1 MAYTALYRKYR
12 PSNFASVVGQ
22 EVVVDIL
29 KNSILNNKVSHAYL
43 FTGPRG
49 TGKTSIAKILAHA
62 VNCLNFNGDICGECD
77 VCKNLKIND
86 SDIIEIDAASNN
98 GVDEIRTLR
107 DNVKLLPSFCKYK
120 IYIIDEVHML
130 STGAF
135 NALLKT
141 LEEPPSHVIF
151 ILATTEPNKIPLTI
165 LSRCQRF
172 DFNKISN
179 EKLVS
184 RLLYIANQ
192 EGKNVDKSILE
203 YIAEISDGGLRDAIN
218 LLDQVIS
225 LPQES
230 VTLEEIDRLSGRISQ
245 NTLFDLLN
253 AISTGDYVS
262 ILNISDKIYGEGKN
276 YKDIAN
282 GMLAIVRDLSINLEV
297 DSYFNKDYSLKLDT
311 INIPF
316 DKLIFIT
323 SLLNELI
330 KELKNSND
338 PKMLFDI
345 YMVNIC
351 NSLSSKD
358 TVSTKKEVLN
368 SNQQKDSIS
377 FPKKE
382 DINNFQTNELKEKEV
397 INKTSLEKRI
407 EEPDTNNVTEEEIVK
422 EKIVNNSDDTI
433 NSDLKSIRINNVLA
447 EADKNILNNIVK
459 FYDKIGDYVS
469 NKVYNTLSI
478 LLLDGHVVVASSKYL
493 LFAFKTEEDVTLF
506 DNNYKQIE
514 LFIKEVFEEAY
525 KVAAV
530 TTKEWQMIKEDFIK
544 NKKNQIPYVFID
556 ENDVKL
562 DMGVSFNDL
571 ENSALDLFGEDT
583 ISVR

>member
-62 VNCLNFNGDICGECD
+62 VNCLNFNGDICGECE
-77 VCKNLKIND
+77 VCKNLEIND

-184 RLLYIANQ
+184 RLLYIATQ

-245 NTLFDLLN
+245 NTLFELLN
-253 AISTGDYVS
+253 AISTGNYVS
-262 ILNISDKIYGEGKN
+262 ILNISDIIYGEGKN
-276 YKDIAN
+276 YKDIAD
-282 GMLAIVRDLSINLEV
+282 GMLAIVRDLSINFEV
-297 DSYFNKDYSLKLDT
+297 DSYFNKDYSSKLAT

-316 DKLIFIT
+316 DKLISIT

-351 NSLSSKD
+351 NSLSSKGNLS
-358 TVSTKKEVLN
+358 V
-368 SNQQKDSIS
+368 
-377 FPKKE
+377 KKE
-382 DINNFQTNELKEKEV
+382 DINNSQTVELKNKEV
-397 INKTSLEKRI
+397 NNISNIKENKEKLDINKDSDEK
-407 EEPDTNNVTEEEIVK
+407 
-422 EKIVNNSDDTI
+422 TI
-433 NSDLKSIRINNVLA
+433 NEETVNTSNDIINGDLKSIRINNVLA
-447 EADKNILNNIVK
+447 EADKSILNNIVNS
-459 FYDKIGDYVS
+459 YDKIGDYVS

-478 LLLDGHVVVASSKYL
+478 LLLDGHVVVASTKYL
-493 LFAFKTEEDVTLF
+493 LFAFESEEDVTLF

-514 LFIKEVFEEAY
+514 LFIKEVFEETY

-530 TTKEWQMIKEDFIK
+530 TKKEWQRIKEDFIK

>member
-62 VNCLNFNGDICGECD
+62 VNCLNFNGDICGECE
-77 VCKNLKIND
+77 VCKNLEIND

-184 RLLYIANQ
+184 RLLYIATQ
-192 EGKNVDKSILE
+192 EGKIVDKSILE

-245 NTLFDLLN
+245 NTLFELLN
-253 AISTGDYVS
+253 AISTGNYVS
-262 ILNISDKIYGEGKN
+262 ILNISDIIYGEGKN
-276 YKDIAN
+276 YKDIAD
-282 GMLAIVRDLSINLEV
+282 GMLAIVRDLSINFEV
-297 DSYFNKDYSLKLDT
+297 DNYFNKDYSSKLAT

-316 DKLIFIT
+316 DKLISIT

-351 NSLSSKD
+351 NSLSSKGNLS
-358 TVSTKKEVLN
+358 V
-368 SNQQKDSIS
+368 
-377 FPKKE
+377 KKE
-382 DINNFQTNELKEKEV
+382 DINNSQTVELKNKEV
-397 INKTSLEKRI
+397 INISNIKE
-407 EEPDTNNVTEEEIVK
+407 NK
-422 EKIVNNSDDTI
+422 EKLNINKDSDEDTI
-433 NSDLKSIRINNVLA
+433 NEKTVNTSNDIINGDLKSIRINNVLA
-447 EADKNILNNIVK
+447 EADKSILNNIVK
-459 FYDKIGDYVS
+459 SYDKIGDYVS

-478 LLLDGHVVVASSKYL
+478 LLLDGHVVVASTKYL
-493 LFAFKTEEDVTLF
+493 LFAFESEEDVTLF

-514 LFIKEVFEEAY
+514 LFIKEVFEETY

-530 TTKEWQMIKEDFIK
+530 TKKEWQRIKEDFIK

>member
-62 VNCLNFNGDICGECD
+62 VNCLNFNGDICGECE
-77 VCKNLKIND
+77 VCKNLEIND

-184 RLLYIANQ
+184 RLLYIATQ
-192 EGKNVDKSILE
+192 EGKIVDKSILE

-245 NTLFDLLN
+245 NTLFELLN
-253 AISTGDYVS
+253 AISIGNYLS
-262 ILNISDKIYGEGKN
+262 ILNISDIIYGEGKN
-276 YKDIAN
+276 YKDIAD
-282 GMLAIVRDLSINLEV
+282 GMLAIVRDLSINFEV
-297 DSYFNKDYSLKLDT
+297 DNYFNKDYSSKLAT

-316 DKLIFIT
+316 DKLISIT

-351 NSLSSKD
+351 NSLSSKGNLS
-358 TVSTKKEVLN
+358 V
-368 SNQQKDSIS
+368 
-377 FPKKE
+377 KKE
-382 DINNFQTNELKEKEV
+382 DINNSQTVELKNKEV
-397 INKTSLEKRI
+397 NNISNIKENKEKLDINKDSDEK
-407 EEPDTNNVTEEEIVK
+407 
-422 EKIVNNSDDTI
+422 TI
-433 NSDLKSIRINNVLA
+433 NEKTVNTSNDIINGDLKSIRINNVLA
-447 EADKNILNNIVK
+447 EADKSILNNIVNS
-459 FYDKIGDYVS
+459 YDKIGDYVS

-478 LLLDGHVVVASSKYL
+478 LLLDGHVVVASTKYL
-493 LFAFKTEEDVTLF
+493 LFAFESEEDVTLF

-514 LFIKEVFEEAY
+514 LFIKEVFEETY

-530 TTKEWQMIKEDFIK
+530 TKKEWQRIKEDFIK

>member
-62 VNCLNFNGDICGECD
+62 VNCLNFNGDICGECE
-77 VCKNLKIND
+77 VCKNLEIND

-184 RLLYIANQ
+184 RLLYIATQ
-192 EGKNVDKSILE
+192 EGKIVDKSILE

-245 NTLFDLLN
+245 NTLFELLS
-253 AISTGDYVS
+253 AISTGNYVS
-262 ILNISDKIYGEGKN
+262 ILNISDIIYGEGKN
-276 YKDIAN
+276 YKDIAD
-282 GMLAIVRDLSINLEV
+282 GMLAIVRDLSINFEV
-297 DSYFNKDYSLKLDT
+297 DSYFNKDYSSKLAT

-316 DKLIFIT
+316 DKLISIT

-351 NSLSSKD
+351 NSLSSKGNLS
-358 TVSTKKEVLN
+358 V
-368 SNQQKDSIS
+368 
-377 FPKKE
+377 KKE
-382 DINNFQTNELKEKEV
+382 DINNSQTVELKNKEV
-397 INKTSLEKRI
+397 NNISNIKENKEKLDINKDSDEK
-407 EEPDTNNVTEEEIVK
+407 
-422 EKIVNNSDDTI
+422 TI
-433 NSDLKSIRINNVLA
+433 NEETVNTSNDIINGDLKSIRINNVLA
-447 EADKNILNNIVK
+447 EADKSILNNIVNS
-459 FYDKIGDYVS
+459 YDKIGDYVS

-478 LLLDGHVVVASSKYL
+478 LLLDGHVVVASTKYL
-493 LFAFKTEEDVTLF
+493 LFAFESEEDVTLF

-514 LFIKEVFEEAY
+514 LFIKEVFEETY

-530 TTKEWQMIKEDFIK
+530 TKKEWQRIKEDFIK
-544 NKKNQIPYVFID
+544 NKKNQILYVFID

>member
-62 VNCLNFNGDICGECD
+62 VNCLNFNGDICGECE
-77 VCKNLKIND
+77 VCKNLEIND

-184 RLLYIANQ
+184 RLLYIATQ
-192 EGKNVDKSILE
+192 EGKIIDKSILE

-245 NTLFDLLN
+245 NTLFELLS
-253 AISTGDYVS
+253 AISTGNYVS
-262 ILNISDKIYGEGKN
+262 ILNISDIIYGEGKN
-276 YKDIAN
+276 YKDIAD
-282 GMLAIVRDLSINLEV
+282 GMLAIVRDLSINFEV
-297 DSYFNKDYSLKLDT
+297 DSYFNKDYSSKLAT

-316 DKLIFIT
+316 DKLISIT

-345 YMVNIC
+345 YIVNIC
-351 NSLSSKD
+351 NSLSSKGNLS
-358 TVSTKKEVLN
+358 V
-368 SNQQKDSIS
+368 
-377 FPKKE
+377 KKE
-382 DINNFQTNELKEKEV
+382 DINNSHTVELKNKDVNNISNIKENKEKLD
-397 INKTSLEKRI
+397 INK
-407 EEPDTNNVTEEEIVK
+407 D
-422 EKIVNNSDDTI
+422 SDEDTI
-433 NSDLKSIRINNVLA
+433 NEETVNTSNDIINGDLKSIRINNVLA
-447 EADKNILNNIVK
+447 EADKKILNNIVK
-459 FYDKIGDYVS
+459 LYDRIGDYVS
-469 NKVYNTLSI
+469 NKIYNTLSI
-478 LLLDGHVVVASSKYL
+478 LLLDGHVVVASTKYL
-493 LFAFKTEEDVTLF
+493 LFAFESEEDVTLF

-514 LFIKEVFEEAY
+514 LFIKEVFEETY

-530 TTKEWQMIKEDFIK
+530 TKKEWQRIKEDFIK

>member
-62 VNCLNFNGDICGECD
+62 VNCLNFNGDICGECE
-77 VCKNLKIND
+77 VCKNLEIND

-184 RLLYIANQ
+184 RLLYIATQ
-192 EGKNVDKSILE
+192 EGKIVDKSILE

-245 NTLFDLLN
+245 NTLFELLN
-253 AISTGDYVS
+253 AISTGNYVS
-262 ILNISDKIYGEGKN
+262 ILNISDIIYGEGKN
-276 YKDIAN
+276 YKDIAD
-282 GMLAIVRDLSINLEV
+282 GMLAIVRDLSINFEV
-297 DSYFNKDYSLKLDT
+297 DSYFNRDYSSKLAT

-316 DKLIFIT
+316 DKLISIT

-351 NSLSSKD
+351 NSLSSKGNLS
-358 TVSTKKEVLN
+358 V
-368 SNQQKDSIS
+368 
-377 FPKKE
+377 KKE
-382 DINNFQTNELKEKEV
+382 DINNSQTVELKNKEV
-397 INKTSLEKRI
+397 INISNI
-407 EEPDTNNVTEEEIVK
+407 K
-422 EKIVNNSDDTI
+422 ENKKKININKDSDEDTI
-433 NSDLKSIRINNVLA
+433 NEKTVNTSNDIINGDLKSIRINNVLA

-459 FYDKIGDYVS
+459 SYDKIGDYVS

-478 LLLDGHVVVASSKYL
+478 LLLDGHVVVASTKYL
-493 LFAFKTEEDVTLF
+493 LFAFESEEDVTLF

-514 LFIKEVFEEAY
+514 LFIKEVFEETY

-530 TTKEWQMIKEDFIK
+530 TKKEWQRIKEDFIK

>member
-62 VNCLNFNGDICGECD
+62 VNCLDFNGDICGECE
-77 VCKNLKIND
+77 VCKNLEIND

-184 RLLYIANQ
+184 RLLYIATQ
-192 EGKNVDKSILE
+192 EGKIVDKSILE

-245 NTLFDLLN
+245 NTLFELLN
-253 AISTGDYVS
+253 AISTGNYVS
-262 ILNISDKIYGEGKN
+262 ILNISDIIYGEGKN
-276 YKDIAN
+276 YKDIAD
-282 GMLAIVRDLSINLEV
+282 GMLAIVRDLSINFEV
-297 DSYFNKDYSLKLDT
+297 DSYFNKDYSSKLAT

-316 DKLIFIT
+316 DKLISIT

-351 NSLSSKD
+351 NSLSSKGNLS
-358 TVSTKKEVLN
+358 V
-368 SNQQKDSIS
+368 
-377 FPKKE
+377 KKE
-382 DINNFQTNELKEKEV
+382 DINNSQTVELKNKEV
-397 INKTSLEKRI
+397 NNISNIKEHKEKLDINKDSDEK
-407 EEPDTNNVTEEEIVK
+407 
-422 EKIVNNSDDTI
+422 TI
-433 NSDLKSIRINNVLA
+433 NEKTVNTSNDIINGDLKSIRINNVLA
-447 EADKNILNNIVK
+447 EADKKILNNIVK
-459 FYDKIGDYVS
+459 LYDRIGDYVS

-478 LLLDGHVVVASSKYL
+478 LLLDGHVVVASTKYL
-493 LFAFKTEEDVTLF
+493 LFAFESEEDVTLF

-514 LFIKEVFEEAY
+514 LFIKEVFEETY

-530 TTKEWQMIKEDFIK
+530 TKKEWQRIKEDFIK

>member
-62 VNCLNFNGDICGECD
+62 VNCLNFNGDICGECE
-77 VCKNLKIND
+77 VCKNLEIND

-184 RLLYIANQ
+184 RLLYIATQ
-192 EGKNVDKSILE
+192 EGKIVDKSILE

-245 NTLFDLLN
+245 NTLFELLN
-253 AISTGDYVS
+253 AISTGNYVS
-262 ILNISDKIYGEGKN
+262 ILNISDIIYGEGKN
-276 YKDIAN
+276 YKDIAD
-282 GMLAIVRDLSINLEV
+282 GMLAIVRDLSINFEV
-297 DSYFNKDYSLKLDT
+297 DSYFNKDYSSKLAT

-316 DKLIFIT
+316 DKLISIT

-351 NSLSSKD
+351 NSLSSKGNLS
-358 TVSTKKEVLN
+358 V
-368 SNQQKDSIS
+368 
-377 FPKKE
+377 KKE
-382 DINNFQTNELKEKEV
+382 DINNSQTVELKNKEV
-397 INKTSLEKRI
+397 INISNIKE
-407 EEPDTNNVTEEEIVK
+407 NK
-422 EKIVNNSDDTI
+422 EKLNINKDSDEDTI
-433 NSDLKSIRINNVLA
+433 NEKTINTSNDTINGDLKSIRINNVLA
-447 EADKNILNNIVK
+447 EADKKILNNIVK
-459 FYDKIGDYVS
+459 SYDKIGDYVS

-478 LLLDGHVVVASSKYL
+478 LLLDGHVVVASTKYL
-493 LFAFKTEEDVTLF
+493 LFAFESEEDVTLF

-514 LFIKEVFEEAY
+514 LFIKEVFEETY

-530 TTKEWQMIKEDFIK
+530 TKKEWQRIKEDFIK

>member
-62 VNCLNFNGDICGECD
+62 VNCLNFNGDICGECE
-77 VCKNLKIND
+77 VCKNLEIND

-184 RLLYIANQ
+184 RLLYIATQ
-192 EGKNVDKSILE
+192 EGKNIDKSILE

-245 NTLFDLLN
+245 NTLFELLN
-253 AISTGDYVS
+253 AISTGNYVS
-262 ILNISDKIYGEGKN
+262 ILNISDIIYGEGKN
-276 YKDIAN
+276 YKDIAD
-282 GMLAIVRDLSINLEV
+282 GMLAIVRDLSINFEV
-297 DSYFNKDYSLKLDT
+297 DSYFNKDYSSKLAT

-316 DKLIFIT
+316 DKLISIT

-351 NSLSSKD
+351 NSLSSKGNLS
-358 TVSTKKEVLN
+358 V
-368 SNQQKDSIS
+368 
-377 FPKKE
+377 KKE
-382 DINNFQTNELKEKEV
+382 DINNSQTVELKNKEV
-397 INKTSLEKRI
+397 NNISNIKENKEKLDINKDSDEETINEETVNTS
-407 EEPDTNNVTEEEIVK
+407 N
-422 EKIVNNSDDTI
+422 DTI
-433 NSDLKSIRINNVLA
+433 NGDLKNIRINNVLA
-447 EADKNILNNIVK
+447 EADKKILNNIVK
-459 FYDKIGDYVS
+459 LYDKIGDYVS

-478 LLLDGHVVVASSKYL
+478 LLLDGHVVVASTKYL
-493 LFAFKTEEDVTLF
+493 LFAFESEEDVTLF

-514 LFIKEVFEEAY
+514 LFIKEVFEETY

-530 TTKEWQMIKEDFIK
+530 TKKEWQRIKEDFIK

>member
-62 VNCLNFNGDICGECD
+62 VNCLNFNGDICGECE
-77 VCKNLKIND
+77 VCKNLEIND

-184 RLLYIANQ
+184 RLLYIATQ
-192 EGKNVDKSILE
+192 EGKIVDKSILE

-245 NTLFDLLN
+245 NTLFELLN
-253 AISTGDYVS
+253 AISTGNYVS
-262 ILNISDKIYGEGKN
+262 ILNISDIIYGEGKN
-276 YKDIAN
+276 YKDIAD
-282 GMLAIVRDLSINLEV
+282 GMLAIVRDLSINFEV
-297 DSYFNKDYSLKLDT
+297 DSYFNKDYSSKLAT

-316 DKLIFIT
+316 DKLISIT

-351 NSLSSKD
+351 NSLSSKGNLS
-358 TVSTKKEVLN
+358 V
-368 SNQQKDSIS
+368 
-377 FPKKE
+377 KKE
-382 DINNFQTNELKEKEV
+382 DINNSQTVELKNKEV
-397 INKTSLEKRI
+397 NNISNIKENKEKLDINKDSDEK
-407 EEPDTNNVTEEEIVK
+407 
-422 EKIVNNSDDTI
+422 TI
-433 NSDLKSIRINNVLA
+433 NEETVNTSNDIINGDLKSIRINNVLA
-447 EADKNILNNIVK
+447 EADKSILNNIVNS
-459 FYDKIGDYVS
+459 YDKIGDYVS

-478 LLLDGHVVVASSKYL
+478 LLLDGHVVVASTKYL
-493 LFAFKTEEDVTLF
+493 LFAFESDEDVTLF

-514 LFIKEVFEEAY
+514 LFIKEVFEETY

-530 TTKEWQMIKEDFIK
+530 TKKEWQRIKEDFIK

>member
-62 VNCLNFNGDICGECD
+62 VNCLNFNGDICGECE
-77 VCKNLKIND
+77 VCKNLEIND

-184 RLLYIANQ
+184 RLLYIATQ
-192 EGKNVDKSILE
+192 EGKIVDKSILE

-245 NTLFDLLN
+245 NTLFELLN
-253 AISTGDYVS
+253 AISTGNYVS
-262 ILNISDKIYGEGKN
+262 ILNISDIIYGEGKN
-276 YKDIAN
+276 YKDIAD
-282 GMLAIVRDLSINLEV
+282 GMLAIVRDLSINFEV
-297 DSYFNKDYSLKLDT
+297 DNYFNKDYSSKLAT

-316 DKLIFIT
+316 DKLISIT

-351 NSLSSKD
+351 NSLSSKGNLS
-358 TVSTKKEVLN
+358 V
-368 SNQQKDSIS
+368 
-377 FPKKE
+377 KKE
-382 DINNFQTNELKEKEV
+382 DINNSQTVELKNKEV
-397 INKTSLEKRI
+397 INISNIKE
-407 EEPDTNNVTEEEIVK
+407 NK
-422 EKIVNNSDDTI
+422 EKLNINKDSDEDTI
-433 NSDLKSIRINNVLA
+433 NEKTVNTSNDIINGDLKSIRINNVLA
-447 EADKNILNNIVK
+447 EADKKILNNIVK
-459 FYDKIGDYVS
+459 SYDKIGDYVS
-469 NKVYNTLSI
+469 NKIYNTLSI
-478 LLLDGHVVVASSKYL
+478 LLLDGHVVVASTKYL
-493 LFAFKTEEDVTLF
+493 LFAFESEEDVTLF

-514 LFIKEVFEEAY
+514 LFIKEVFEETY

-530 TTKEWQMIKEDFIK
+530 TKKEWQRIKEDFIK

>member
-62 VNCLNFNGDICGECD
+62 VNCLNFNGDICGECE
-77 VCKNLKIND
+77 VCKNLEIND

-179 EKLVS
+179 ERLVS
-184 RLLYIANQ
+184 RLLYIATQ
-192 EGKNVDKSILE
+192 EGKIVDKSILE

-245 NTLFDLLN
+245 NTLFELLN
-253 AISTGDYVS
+253 AISTGNYVS
-262 ILNISDKIYGEGKN
+262 ILNISDIIYGEGKN
-276 YKDIAN
+276 YKDIAD
-282 GMLAIVRDLSINLEV
+282 GMLAIVRDLSINFEV
-297 DSYFNKDYSLKLDT
+297 DSYFNKDYSSKLAT

-316 DKLIFIT
+316 DKLISIT

-351 NSLSSKD
+351 NSLSSKGNLS
-358 TVSTKKEVLN
+358 V
-368 SNQQKDSIS
+368 
-377 FPKKE
+377 KKE
-382 DINNFQTNELKEKEV
+382 DINNSQTVELKNKEV
-397 INKTSLEKRI
+397 NNISNIKENKEKLDINKDSDEKTINEETVNTS
-407 EEPDTNNVTEEEIVK
+407 N
-422 EKIVNNSDDTI
+422 DTI
-433 NSDLKSIRINNVLA
+433 NGDLKSIRINNVLA
-447 EADKNILNNIVK
+447 EADKSILNNIVK
-459 FYDKIGDYVS
+459 SYDKIGDYVS

-478 LLLDGHVVVASSKYL
+478 LLLDGHAVVASTKYL
-493 LFAFKTEEDVTLF
+493 LFAFESEEDVTLF

-514 LFIKEVFEEAY
+514 LFIKEVFEETY

-530 TTKEWQMIKEDFIK
+530 TKKEWQRIKEDFIK

>member
-62 VNCLNFNGDICGECD
+62 VNCLNFNGDICGECE
-77 VCKNLKIND
+77 VCKNLEIND

-184 RLLYIANQ
+184 RLLYIATQ
-192 EGKNVDKSILE
+192 EGKIIDKSILE

-230 VTLEEIDRLSGRISQ
+230 VTLDEIDRLSGRISQ
-245 NTLFDLLN
+245 NTLFELLN
-253 AISTGDYVS
+253 AISTGNYVS
-262 ILNISDKIYGEGKN
+262 ILNISDIIYAEGKN
-276 YKDIAN
+276 YKDIAD
-282 GMLAIVRDLSINLEV
+282 GMLAIVRDLSINFEV
-297 DSYFNKDYSLKLDT
+297 DSYFNKDYSSKLAT

-316 DKLIFIT
+316 DKLISIT

-351 NSLSSKD
+351 NSLSSKGNLS
-358 TVSTKKEVLN
+358 V
-368 SNQQKDSIS
+368 
-377 FPKKE
+377 KKE
-382 DINNFQTNELKEKEV
+382 DINNSQTVELKNKEV
-397 INKTSLEKRI
+397 INISNIKE
-407 EEPDTNNVTEEEIVK
+407 NK
-422 EKIVNNSDDTI
+422 EKLDINKDSDEKTI
-433 NSDLKSIRINNVLA
+433 NEKTVNTSNDIINGDLKSIRINNVLA

-459 FYDKIGDYVS
+459 SYDKIGDYVS

-478 LLLDGHVVVASSKYL
+478 LLLDGHVVVASTKYL
-493 LFAFKTEEDVTLF
+493 LFAFESEEDVTLF

-514 LFIKEVFEEAY
+514 LFIKEVFEETY

-530 TTKEWQMIKEDFIK
+530 TKKEWQRIKEDFIK

>member
-62 VNCLNFNGDICGECD
+62 VNCLNFNGDICGECE
-77 VCKNLKIND
+77 VCKNLEIND

-184 RLLYIANQ
+184 RLLYIATQ
-192 EGKNVDKSILE
+192 EGKIVDKSILE

-245 NTLFDLLN
+245 NTLFELLN
-253 AISTGDYVS
+253 AISIGNYLS
-262 ILNISDKIYGEGKN
+262 ILNISDIIYGEGKN
-276 YKDIAN
+276 YKDIAD
-282 GMLAIVRDLSINLEV
+282 GMLAIVRDLSINFEV
-297 DSYFNKDYSLKLDT
+297 DNYFNKDYSSKLAT

-316 DKLIFIT
+316 DKLISIT

-351 NSLSSKD
+351 NSLSSKGNLS
-358 TVSTKKEVLN
+358 V
-368 SNQQKDSIS
+368 
-377 FPKKE
+377 KKE
-382 DINNFQTNELKEKEV
+382 DINNSQTVELKNKEV
-397 INKTSLEKRI
+397 INVSNI
-407 EEPDTNNVTEEEIVK
+407 K
-422 EKIVNNSDDTI
+422 ENKKKININKDSDEDTI
-433 NSDLKSIRINNVLA
+433 NEKTVNTSNDIINGDLKSIRINNVLA

-459 FYDKIGDYVS
+459 SYDKIGDYVS
-469 NKVYNTLSI
+469 NKVYKTLSI
-478 LLLDGHVVVASSKYL
+478 LLLDGHVVVASTKYL
-493 LFAFKTEEDVTLF
+493 LFAFESEEDVTLF

-514 LFIKEVFEEAY
+514 LFIKEVFEETY

-530 TTKEWQMIKEDFIK
+530 TKKEWQRIKEDFIK

>member
-22 EVVVDIL
+22 EVVVDVL

-62 VNCLNFNGDICGECD
+62 VNCLNFNGDICGECE
-77 VCKNLKIND
+77 VCKNLEIND

-184 RLLYIANQ
+184 RLLYIATQ
-192 EGKNVDKSILE
+192 EGKIVDKSILE

-245 NTLFDLLN
+245 NTLFELLN
-253 AISTGDYVS
+253 AISTGNYVS
-262 ILNISDKIYGEGKN
+262 ILNISDIIYGEGKN
-276 YKDIAN
+276 YKDIAD
-282 GMLAIVRDLSINLEV
+282 GMLAIVRDLSINFEV
-297 DSYFNKDYSLKLDT
+297 DNYFNKDYSSKLAT

-316 DKLIFIT
+316 DKLISIT

-351 NSLSSKD
+351 NSLSSKGNLS
-358 TVSTKKEVLN
+358 V
-368 SNQQKDSIS
+368 
-377 FPKKE
+377 KKE
-382 DINNFQTNELKEKEV
+382 DINNSQTVELKNKEV
-397 INKTSLEKRI
+397 INISNIKE
-407 EEPDTNNVTEEEIVK
+407 NK
-422 EKIVNNSDDTI
+422 EKLNINKDSDEDTI
-433 NSDLKSIRINNVLA
+433 NEKTVNTSNDIINGDLKSIRINNVLA
-447 EADKNILNNIVK
+447 EADKKILNNIVK
-459 FYDKIGDYVS
+459 SYDKIGDYVS
-469 NKVYNTLSI
+469 NKIYNTLSI
-478 LLLDGHVVVASSKYL
+478 LLLDGHVVVASTKYL
-493 LFAFKTEEDVTLF
+493 LFAFESEEDVTLF

-514 LFIKEVFEEAY
+514 LFIKEVFEETY

-530 TTKEWQMIKEDFIK
+530 TKKEWQRIKDDFIK

>member
-12 PSNFASVVGQ
+12 PSNFANVVGQ

-62 VNCLNFNGDICGECD
+62 VNCLNFNGDICGECE
-77 VCKNLKIND
+77 VCKNLEIND

-184 RLLYIANQ
+184 RLLYIATQ
-192 EGKNVDKSILE
+192 EGKIVDKSILE

-245 NTLFDLLN
+245 NTLFELLS
-253 AISTGDYVS
+253 AISTGNYVS
-262 ILNISDKIYGEGKN
+262 ILNISDIIYGEGKN
-276 YKDIAN
+276 YKDIAD
-282 GMLAIVRDLSINLEV
+282 GMLAIVRDLSINFEV
-297 DSYFNKDYSLKLDT
+297 DSYFNKDYSSKLAT

-316 DKLIFIT
+316 DKLISIT

-351 NSLSSKD
+351 NSLSSKGNLS
-358 TVSTKKEVLN
+358 V
-368 SNQQKDSIS
+368 
-377 FPKKE
+377 KKE
-382 DINNFQTNELKEKEV
+382 DINNSQTVELKNKEV
-397 INKTSLEKRI
+397 NNISNIKENKEKLDINKDSDEK
-407 EEPDTNNVTEEEIVK
+407 
-422 EKIVNNSDDTI
+422 TI
-433 NSDLKSIRINNVLA
+433 NEKTVNTSNDIINGDLKSIRINNVLA
-447 EADKNILNNIVK
+447 EADKSILNNIVNS
-459 FYDKIGDYVS
+459 YDKIGDYVS

-478 LLLDGHVVVASSKYL
+478 LLLDGHVVVASTKYL
-493 LFAFKTEEDVTLF
+493 LFAFESEEDVTLF

-514 LFIKEVFEEAY
+514 LFIKEVFEETY

-530 TTKEWQMIKEDFIK
+530 TKKEWQRIKEDFIK

>member
-62 VNCLNFNGDICGECD
+62 VNCLNFNGDICGECE
-77 VCKNLKIND
+77 VCKNLEIND

-184 RLLYIANQ
+184 RLLYIATQ

-245 NTLFDLLN
+245 NTLFELLS
-253 AISTGDYVS
+253 AISTGNYVS
-262 ILNISDKIYGEGKN
+262 ILNISDIIYGEGKN
-276 YKDIAN
+276 YKDIAD
-282 GMLAIVRDLSINLEV
+282 GMLAIVRDLSINFEV
-297 DSYFNKDYSLKLDT
+297 DSYFNKDYSSKLAT

-316 DKLIFIT
+316 DKLISIT

-351 NSLSSKD
+351 NSLSSKGNLS
-358 TVSTKKEVLN
+358 V
-368 SNQQKDSIS
+368 
-377 FPKKE
+377 KKE
-382 DINNFQTNELKEKEV
+382 DINNSQTVELKNKEV
-397 INKTSLEKRI
+397 INISNI
-407 EEPDTNNVTEEEIVK
+407 K
-422 EKIVNNSDDTI
+422 ENKKKININKDSDEDTI
-433 NSDLKSIRINNVLA
+433 NEKTVNTSNDIINGDLKSIRINNVLA

-459 FYDKIGDYVS
+459 SYDKIGDYVS

-478 LLLDGHVVVASSKYL
+478 LLLDGHVVVASTKYL
-493 LFAFKTEEDVTLF
+493 LFAFESEEDVTLF

-514 LFIKEVFEEAY
+514 LFIKEVFEETY

-530 TTKEWQMIKEDFIK
+530 TKKEWQRIKEDFIK

>member
-62 VNCLNFNGDICGECD
+62 VNCLNFNGDICGECE
-77 VCKNLKIND
+77 VCKNLEIND

-184 RLLYIANQ
+184 RLLYIATQ
-192 EGKNVDKSILE
+192 EGKIVDKSILE

-245 NTLFDLLN
+245 NTLFELLN
-253 AISTGDYVS
+253 AISIGNYLS
-262 ILNISDKIYGEGKN
+262 ILNISDIIYGEGKN
-276 YKDIAN
+276 YKDIAD
-282 GMLAIVRDLSINLEV
+282 GMLAIVRDLSINFEV
-297 DSYFNKDYSLKLDT
+297 DNYFNNDYSSKLAT

-316 DKLIFIT
+316 DKLISIT

-351 NSLSSKD
+351 NSLSSKGNLS
-358 TVSTKKEVLN
+358 V
-368 SNQQKDSIS
+368 
-377 FPKKE
+377 KKE
-382 DINNFQTNELKEKEV
+382 DINNSQTVELKNKEV
-397 INKTSLEKRI
+397 INISNI
-407 EEPDTNNVTEEEIVK
+407 K
-422 EKIVNNSDDTI
+422 ENKKKININKDSDEDTI
-433 NSDLKSIRINNVLA
+433 NEKTVNTSNDIINGDLKSIRINNVLA

-459 FYDKIGDYVS
+459 SYDKIGDYVS

-478 LLLDGHVVVASSKYL
+478 LLLDGHVVVASTKYL
-493 LFAFKTEEDVTLF
+493 LFAFESEEDVTLF

-514 LFIKEVFEEAY
+514 LFIKEVFEETY

-530 TTKEWQMIKEDFIK
+530 TKKEWQRIKEDFIK

>member
-62 VNCLNFNGDICGECD
+62 VNCLNFNGDICGECE
-77 VCKNLKIND
+77 VCKNLEIND

-184 RLLYIANQ
+184 RLLYIATQ
-192 EGKNVDKSILE
+192 EGKIVDKSILE

-245 NTLFDLLN
+245 NTLFELLN
-253 AISTGDYVS
+253 AISIGNYLS
-262 ILNISDKIYGEGKN
+262 ILNISDIIYGEGKN
-276 YKDIAN
+276 YKDIAD
-282 GMLAIVRDLSINLEV
+282 GMLAIVRDLSINFEV
-297 DSYFNKDYSLKLDT
+297 DNYFNKDYSSKLAT

-316 DKLIFIT
+316 DKLISIT

-351 NSLSSKD
+351 NSLSSKGNLS
-358 TVSTKKEVLN
+358 V
-368 SNQQKDSIS
+368 
-377 FPKKE
+377 KKE
-382 DINNFQTNELKEKEV
+382 DINNSQTVELKNKEV
-397 INKTSLEKRI
+397 INISNI
-407 EEPDTNNVTEEEIVK
+407 K
-422 EKIVNNSDDTI
+422 ENKKKININKDSDEDTI
-433 NSDLKSIRINNVLA
+433 NEKTVNTSNDIINGDLKSIRINNVLA

-459 FYDKIGDYVS
+459 LYDKIGDYVS

-478 LLLDGHVVVASSKYL
+478 LLLDGHVVVASTKYL
-493 LFAFKTEEDVTLF
+493 LFAFESEEDVTLF

-514 LFIKEVFEEAY
+514 LFIKEVFEETY

-530 TTKEWQMIKEDFIK
+530 TKKEWQRIKEDFIK

>member
-22 EVVVDIL
+22 KVVVDIL

-62 VNCLNFNGDICGECD
+62 VNCLNFNGDICGECE
-77 VCKNLKIND
+77 VCKNLEIND

-184 RLLYIANQ
+184 RLLYIATQ
-192 EGKNVDKSILE
+192 EGKIVDKSILE

-245 NTLFDLLN
+245 NTLFELLN
-253 AISTGDYVS
+253 AISTGNYVS
-262 ILNISDKIYGEGKN
+262 ILNISDIIYGEGKN
-276 YKDIAN
+276 YKDIAD
-282 GMLAIVRDLSINLEV
+282 GMLAIVRDLSINFEV
-297 DSYFNKDYSLKLDT
+297 DNYFNKDYSSKLAT

-316 DKLIFIT
+316 DKLISIT

-338 PKMLFDI
+338 PKILFDI

-351 NSLSSKD
+351 NSLSSKGNLS
-358 TVSTKKEVLN
+358 V
-368 SNQQKDSIS
+368 
-377 FPKKE
+377 KKE
-382 DINNFQTNELKEKEV
+382 DINNSQTVELKNKEV
-397 INKTSLEKRI
+397 INISNIKE
-407 EEPDTNNVTEEEIVK
+407 NK
-422 EKIVNNSDDTI
+422 EKLNINKDSDEDTI
-433 NSDLKSIRINNVLA
+433 NEKTVNTSNDIINGDLKSIRINNVLA
-447 EADKNILNNIVK
+447 EADKSILNNIVK
-459 FYDKIGDYVS
+459 SYDKIGDYVS

-478 LLLDGHVVVASSKYL
+478 LLLDGHVVVASTKYL
-493 LFAFKTEEDVTLF
+493 LFAFESEEDVTLF

-514 LFIKEVFEEAY
+514 LFIKEVFEETY

-530 TTKEWQMIKEDFIK
+530 TKKEWQRIKEDFIK

>member
-62 VNCLNFNGDICGECD
+62 VNCLNFNGDICGECE
-77 VCKNLKIND
+77 VCKNLEIND

-184 RLLYIANQ
+184 RLLYIATQ
-192 EGKNVDKSILE
+192 EGKIVDKSILE

-245 NTLFDLLN
+245 NTLFELLN
-253 AISTGDYVS
+253 AISTGNYLS
-262 ILNISDKIYGEGKN
+262 ILNISDIIYGEGKN
-276 YKDIAN
+276 YKDIAD
-282 GMLAIVRDLSINLEV
+282 GMLAIVRDLSINFEV
-297 DSYFNKDYSLKLDT
+297 DNYFNKDYSSKLAT

-316 DKLIFIT
+316 DKLISIT

-351 NSLSSKD
+351 NSLSSKGNLS
-358 TVSTKKEVLN
+358 V
-368 SNQQKDSIS
+368 
-377 FPKKE
+377 KKE
-382 DINNFQTNELKEKEV
+382 DINNSQTVELKNKEV
-397 INKTSLEKRI
+397 INISNIKE
-407 EEPDTNNVTEEEIVK
+407 NK
-422 EKIVNNSDDTI
+422 EKLNINKDSDEDTI
-433 NSDLKSIRINNVLA
+433 NEKTVNTSNDTINGDLKSIRINNVLA
-447 EADKNILNNIVK
+447 EADKSILNNIVK
-459 FYDKIGDYVS
+459 SYDKIGDYVS

-478 LLLDGHVVVASSKYL
+478 LLLDGHVVVASTKYL
-493 LFAFKTEEDVTLF
+493 LFAFESEEDVTLF

-514 LFIKEVFEEAY
+514 LFIKEVFEETY

-530 TTKEWQMIKEDFIK
+530 TKKEWQRIKEDFIK

>member
-22 EVVVDIL
+22 KVVVDIL

-62 VNCLNFNGDICGECD
+62 VNCLNFNGDICGECE
-77 VCKNLKIND
+77 VCKNLEIND

-184 RLLYIANQ
+184 RLLYIATQ
-192 EGKNVDKSILE
+192 EGKIVDKSILE

-245 NTLFDLLN
+245 NTLFELLN
-253 AISTGDYVS
+253 AISTGNYVS
-262 ILNISDKIYGEGKN
+262 ILNISDIIYGEGKN
-276 YKDIAN
+276 YKDIAD
-282 GMLAIVRDLSINLEV
+282 GMLAIVRDLSINFEV
-297 DSYFNKDYSLKLDT
+297 DNYFNKDYSSKLAT

-316 DKLIFIT
+316 DKLISIT

-351 NSLSSKD
+351 NSLSSK
-358 TVSTKKEVLN
+358 
-368 SNQQKDSIS
+368 SNLSV
-377 FPKKE
+377 KKE
-382 DINNFQTNELKEKEV
+382 DINNSQTVELKNKEV
-397 INKTSLEKRI
+397 INISNIKE
-407 EEPDTNNVTEEEIVK
+407 NK
-422 EKIVNNSDDTI
+422 EKLNINKDSDEDTI
-433 NSDLKSIRINNVLA
+433 NEKTVNTSNDTINGDLKSIRINNVLA
-447 EADKNILNNIVK
+447 EADKSILNNIVK
-459 FYDKIGDYVS
+459 SYDKIGDYVS

-478 LLLDGHVVVASSKYL
+478 LLLDGHVVVASTKYL
-493 LFAFKTEEDVTLF
+493 LFAFESEEDVTLF

-514 LFIKEVFEEAY
+514 LFIKEVFEETY

-530 TTKEWQMIKEDFIK
+530 TKKEWQRIKEDFIK

>member
-43 FTGPRG
+43 FTGSRG

-62 VNCLNFNGDICGECD
+62 VNCLNFNGDICGECE
-77 VCKNLKIND
+77 VCKNLEIND

-184 RLLYIANQ
+184 RLLYIATQ
-192 EGKNVDKSILE
+192 EGKIVDKSILE

-245 NTLFDLLN
+245 NTLFELLN
-253 AISTGDYVS
+253 AISTGNYVS
-262 ILNISDKIYGEGKN
+262 ILNISDIIYGEGKN
-276 YKDIAN
+276 YKDIAD
-282 GMLAIVRDLSINLEV
+282 GMLAIVRDLSINFEV
-297 DSYFNKDYSLKLDT
+297 DSYFNKDYSSKLAT

-316 DKLIFIT
+316 DKLISIT

-351 NSLSSKD
+351 NSLSSKGNLS
-358 TVSTKKEVLN
+358 V
-368 SNQQKDSIS
+368 
-377 FPKKE
+377 KKE
-382 DINNFQTNELKEKEV
+382 DINNSQTVELKNKEV
-397 INKTSLEKRI
+397 NNISNIKENKEKLDINKDSDEETINEETVNTS
-407 EEPDTNNVTEEEIVK
+407 N
-422 EKIVNNSDDTI
+422 DTI
-433 NSDLKSIRINNVLA
+433 NGDLKNIRINNVLA
-447 EADKNILNNIVK
+447 EADKKILNNIVK
-459 FYDKIGDYVS
+459 LYDKIGDYVS

-478 LLLDGHVVVASSKYL
+478 LLLDGHVVVASTKYL
-493 LFAFKTEEDVTLF
+493 LFAFESEEDVTLF

-514 LFIKEVFEEAY
+514 LFIKEVFEETY

-530 TTKEWQMIKEDFIK
+530 TKKEWQRIKEDFIK

>member
-62 VNCLNFNGDICGECD
+62 VNCLNFNGDICGECE
-77 VCKNLKIND
+77 VCKNLEIND

-184 RLLYIANQ
+184 RLLYIATQ
-192 EGKNVDKSILE
+192 EGKIVDKSILE

-245 NTLFDLLN
+245 NTLFELLN
-253 AISTGDYVS
+253 AISTGNYLS
-262 ILNISDKIYGEGKN
+262 ILNISDIIYGEGKN
-276 YKDIAN
+276 YKDIAD
-282 GMLAIVRDLSINLEV
+282 GMLAIVRDLSINFEV
-297 DSYFNKDYSLKLDT
+297 DSYFNKDYSSKLAT

-316 DKLIFIT
+316 DKLISIT

-351 NSLSSKD
+351 NSLSSKGNLS
-358 TVSTKKEVLN
+358 V
-368 SNQQKDSIS
+368 
-377 FPKKE
+377 KKE
-382 DINNFQTNELKEKEV
+382 DINNSQTVELKNKEV
-397 INKTSLEKRI
+397 NNISNIKENKEKLDINK
-407 EEPDTNNVTEEEIVK
+407 D
-422 EKIVNNSDDTI
+422 SDEDTI
-433 NSDLKSIRINNVLA
+433 NEETINTSNDTINGDLKSIRINNVLA
-447 EADKNILNNIVK
+447 EADKKILNNIVK
-459 FYDKIGDYVS
+459 LYDKIGDYVS

-478 LLLDGHVVVASSKYL
+478 LLLDGHVVVASTKYL
-493 LFAFKTEEDVTLF
+493 LFAFESEEDVTLF

-514 LFIKEVFEEAY
+514 LFIKEVFEETY

-530 TTKEWQMIKEDFIK
+530 TKKEWQRIKDDFIK

>member
-22 EVVVDIL
+22 KVVVDIL

-62 VNCLNFNGDICGECD
+62 VNCLNFNGDICGECE
-77 VCKNLKIND
+77 VCKNLEIND

-184 RLLYIANQ
+184 RLLYIATQ
-192 EGKNVDKSILE
+192 EGKIVDKSILE

-245 NTLFDLLN
+245 NTLFELLN
-253 AISTGDYVS
+253 AISTGNYVS
-262 ILNISDKIYGEGKN
+262 ILNISDIIYGEGKN
-276 YKDIAN
+276 YKDIAD
-282 GMLAIVRDLSINLEV
+282 GMLAIVRDLSINFEV
-297 DSYFNKDYSLKLDT
+297 DSYFNKDYSSKLAT

-316 DKLIFIT
+316 DKLISIT

-351 NSLSSKD
+351 NSLSSKGNLS
-358 TVSTKKEVLN
+358 V
-368 SNQQKDSIS
+368 
-377 FPKKE
+377 KKE
-382 DINNFQTNELKEKEV
+382 DINNSQTVELKNKEV
-397 INKTSLEKRI
+397 NNISNIKENKEKLDINKDSDEETINEETVNTS
-407 EEPDTNNVTEEEIVK
+407 N
-422 EKIVNNSDDTI
+422 DTI
-433 NSDLKSIRINNVLA
+433 NGDLKNIRINNVLA
-447 EADKNILNNIVK
+447 EADKKILNNIVK
-459 FYDKIGDYVS
+459 LYDKIGDYVS

-478 LLLDGHVVVASSKYL
+478 LLLDGHVVVASTKYL
-493 LFAFKTEEDVTLF
+493 LFAFESEEDVTLF

-514 LFIKEVFEEAY
+514 LFIKEVFEKTY

-530 TTKEWQMIKEDFIK
+530 TKKEWQRIKDDFIK

>member
-62 VNCLNFNGDICGECD
+62 VNCLNFNGDICGECE
-77 VCKNLKIND
+77 VCKNLEIND

-184 RLLYIANQ
+184 RLLYIATQ
-192 EGKNVDKSILE
+192 EGKNIDKSILE

-245 NTLFDLLN
+245 NTLFELLN
-253 AISTGDYVS
+253 AISTGNYVS
-262 ILNISDKIYGEGKN
+262 ILNISDIIYGEGKN
-276 YKDIAN
+276 YKDIAD
-282 GMLAIVRDLSINLEV
+282 GMLAIVRDLSINFEV
-297 DSYFNKDYSLKLDT
+297 DSYFNKDYSSKLAT

-316 DKLIFIT
+316 DKLISIT

-351 NSLSSKD
+351 NSLSSKGNLS
-358 TVSTKKEVLN
+358 V
-368 SNQQKDSIS
+368 
-377 FPKKE
+377 KKE
-382 DINNFQTNELKEKEV
+382 DINNSQTVELKNKEV
-397 INKTSLEKRI
+397 NNISNIKENKEKLDINKDSD
-407 EEPDTNNVTEEEIVK
+407 EE
-422 EKIVNNSDDTI
+422 TI
-433 NSDLKSIRINNVLA
+433 NEETVNTSNDIINGDLKSIRINNVLA
-447 EADKNILNNIVK
+447 EADKKILNNIVK
-459 FYDKIGDYVS
+459 LYDKIGDYVS

-478 LLLDGHVVVASSKYL
+478 LLLDGHVVVASTKYL
-493 LFAFKTEEDVTLF
+493 LFAFESEEDVTLF

-514 LFIKEVFEEAY
+514 LFIKEVFEETY

-530 TTKEWQMIKEDFIK
+530 TKKEWQRIKEDFIK

>member
-62 VNCLNFNGDICGECD
+62 VNCLNFNGDICGECE
-77 VCKNLKIND
+77 VCKNLEIND

-184 RLLYIANQ
+184 RLLYIATQ
-192 EGKNVDKSILE
+192 EGKIVDKSILE

-245 NTLFDLLN
+245 NTLFELLN
-253 AISTGDYVS
+253 AISIGNYLS
-262 ILNISDKIYGEGKN
+262 ILNISDIIYGEGKN
-276 YKDIAN
+276 YKDIAD
-282 GMLAIVRDLSINLEV
+282 GMLAIVRDLSINFEV
-297 DSYFNKDYSLKLDT
+297 DNYFNKDYSSKLAT

-316 DKLIFIT
+316 DKLISIT

-351 NSLSSKD
+351 NSLSSKGNLS
-358 TVSTKKEVLN
+358 V
-368 SNQQKDSIS
+368 
-377 FPKKE
+377 KKE
-382 DINNFQTNELKEKEV
+382 DINNSQTVELKNKEV
-397 INKTSLEKRI
+397 INISNI
-407 EEPDTNNVTEEEIVK
+407 K
-422 EKIVNNSDDTI
+422 ENKKKININKDSDEDTI
-433 NSDLKSIRINNVLA
+433 NEKTVNTSNDIINGDLKSIRINNVLA

-459 FYDKIGDYVS
+459 SYDKIGDYVS

-478 LLLDGHVVVASSKYL
+478 LLLDGHVVVASTKYL
-493 LFAFKTEEDVTLF
+493 LFAFESEEDVTLF

-514 LFIKEVFEEAY
+514 LFIKEVFEETY

-530 TTKEWQMIKEDFIK
+530 TKKEWQRIKEDFII

>member
-62 VNCLNFNGDICGECD
+62 VNCLNFNGDICGECE
-77 VCKNLKIND
+77 VCKNLEIND

-184 RLLYIANQ
+184 RLLYIATQ
-192 EGKNVDKSILE
+192 EGKIVDKSILE

-245 NTLFDLLN
+245 NTLFELLN
-253 AISTGDYVS
+253 AISTGNYVS
-262 ILNISDKIYGEGKN
+262 ILNISDIIYGEGKN
-276 YKDIAN
+276 YKDIAD
-282 GMLAIVRDLSINLEV
+282 GMLAIVRDLSINFEV
-297 DSYFNKDYSLKLDT
+297 DSYFNKDYSSKLAT

-316 DKLIFIT
+316 DKLISIT

-351 NSLSSKD
+351 NSLSSKGNLS
-358 TVSTKKEVLN
+358 V
-368 SNQQKDSIS
+368 
-377 FPKKE
+377 KKE
-382 DINNFQTNELKEKEV
+382 DINNSQTVELKNKEV
-397 INKTSLEKRI
+397 NNISNIKENKEKLDINKDSDEETINEETVNTS
-407 EEPDTNNVTEEEIVK
+407 N
-422 EKIVNNSDDTI
+422 DTI
-433 NSDLKSIRINNVLA
+433 NGDLKNIRINNVLA
-447 EADKNILNNIVK
+447 EADKKILNNIVK
-459 FYDKIGDYVS
+459 LYDKIGDYVS

-478 LLLDGHVVVASSKYL
+478 LLLDGHVVVASTKYL
-493 LFAFKTEEDVTLF
+493 LFAFESEEDVTLF

-514 LFIKEVFEEAY
+514 LFIKEVFEETY

-530 TTKEWQMIKEDFIK
+530 TKKEWQRIKEDFIK

>member
-62 VNCLNFNGDICGECD
+62 VNCLNFNGDICGECE
-77 VCKNLKIND
+77 VCKNLEIND

-179 EKLVS
+179 ENLVS
-184 RLLYIANQ
+184 RLLYIATQ
-192 EGKNVDKSILE
+192 EGKIVDKSILE

-245 NTLFDLLN
+245 NTLFELLN
-253 AISTGDYVS
+253 AISTGNYVS
-262 ILNISDKIYGEGKN
+262 ILNISDIIYGEGKN
-276 YKDIAN
+276 YKDIAD
-282 GMLAIVRDLSINLEV
+282 GMLAIVRDLSINFEV
-297 DSYFNKDYSLKLDT
+297 DSYFNKDYSSKLAT

-316 DKLIFIT
+316 DKLISIT

-351 NSLSSKD
+351 NSLSSKGNLS
-358 TVSTKKEVLN
+358 V
-368 SNQQKDSIS
+368 
-377 FPKKE
+377 KKE
-382 DINNFQTNELKEKEV
+382 DINNSQTVELKNKGVNNISNIIENKEKLD
-397 INKTSLEKRI
+397 INKDSDKETINEKTVNTS
-407 EEPDTNNVTEEEIVK
+407 N
-422 EKIVNNSDDTI
+422 DTI
-433 NSDLKSIRINNVLA
+433 NGDLKNIRINNVLA
-447 EADKNILNNIVK
+447 EADKSILNNIVK
-459 FYDKIGDYVS
+459 SYDKIGDYVS
-469 NKVYNTLSI
+469 NKIYNTLSI
-478 LLLDGHVVVASSKYL
+478 LLLDGHVVVASTKYL
-493 LFAFKTEEDVTLF
+493 LFAFESEEDVTLF

-514 LFIKEVFEEAY
+514 LFIKEVFEETY

-530 TTKEWQMIKEDFIK
+530 TKKEWQRIKEDFIK

>member
-62 VNCLNFNGDICGECD
+62 VNCLNFNGDICGECE
-77 VCKNLKIND
+77 VCKNLEIND

-179 EKLVS
+179 ENLVS
-184 RLLYIANQ
+184 RLLYIATQ
-192 EGKNVDKSILE
+192 EGKIVDKSILE

-245 NTLFDLLN
+245 NTLFELLN
-253 AISTGDYVS
+253 AISTGNYVS
-262 ILNISDKIYGEGKN
+262 ILNISDIIYGEGKN
-276 YKDIAN
+276 YKDIAD
-282 GMLAIVRDLSINLEV
+282 GMLAIVRDLSINFEV
-297 DSYFNKDYSLKLDT
+297 DSYFNKDYSSKLAT

-316 DKLIFIT
+316 DKLISIT

-351 NSLSSKD
+351 NSLSSKGNLS
-358 TVSTKKEVLN
+358 V
-368 SNQQKDSIS
+368 
-377 FPKKE
+377 KKE
-382 DINNFQTNELKEKEV
+382 DINNSQTVELKNKDVNNISNIKENKEKLD
-397 INKTSLEKRI
+397 INK
-407 EEPDTNNVTEEEIVK
+407 D
-422 EKIVNNSDDTI
+422 SDEDTI
-433 NSDLKSIRINNVLA
+433 NEETVNTSNDIINGDLKSIRINNVLA
-447 EADKNILNNIVK
+447 EADKKILNNIVK
-459 FYDKIGDYVS
+459 LYDKIGDYVS

-478 LLLDGHVVVASSKYL
+478 LLLDGHVVVASTKYL
-493 LFAFKTEEDVTLF
+493 LFAFESEEDVTLF

-514 LFIKEVFEEAY
+514 LFIKEVFEETY

-530 TTKEWQMIKEDFIK
+530 TKKEWQRIKEDFIK

>member
-62 VNCLNFNGDICGECD
+62 VNCLNFNGDICGECE
-77 VCKNLKIND
+77 VCKNLEIND

-184 RLLYIANQ
+184 RLLYIATQ
-192 EGKNVDKSILE
+192 EGKIIDKSILE

-245 NTLFDLLN
+245 NTLFELLN
-253 AISTGDYVS
+253 AISTGNYVS
-262 ILNISDKIYGEGKN
+262 ILNISDIIYGEGKN
-276 YKDIAN
+276 YKDIAD
-282 GMLAIVRDLSINLEV
+282 GMLAIVRDLSINFEV
-297 DSYFNKDYSLKLDT
+297 DSYFNKDYSSKLAT

-316 DKLIFIT
+316 DKLISIT

-351 NSLSSKD
+351 NSLSSKGNLS
-358 TVSTKKEVLN
+358 V
-368 SNQQKDSIS
+368 
-377 FPKKE
+377 KKE
-382 DINNFQTNELKEKEV
+382 DINNSQTVELKNKEV
-397 INKTSLEKRI
+397 NNISNIKEHKEKLDINKDSDEKTINEKTVNTS
-407 EEPDTNNVTEEEIVK
+407 N
-422 EKIVNNSDDTI
+422 DTI
-433 NSDLKSIRINNVLA
+433 NGDLKSIRINNVLA
-447 EADKNILNNIVK
+447 EADKKILNNIVK
-459 FYDKIGDYVS
+459 LYDRIGDYVS

-478 LLLDGHVVVASSKYL
+478 LLLDGHVVVASTKYL
-493 LFAFKTEEDVTLF
+493 LFAFESEEDVTLF

-514 LFIKEVFEEAY
+514 LFIKEVFEETY
-525 KVAAV
+525 KLAAV
-530 TTKEWQMIKEDFIK
+530 TKKEWQRIKEDFIK

>member
-62 VNCLNFNGDICGECD
+62 VNCLNFNGDICGECE
-77 VCKNLKIND
+77 VCKNLEIND

-184 RLLYIANQ
+184 RLLYIATQ
-192 EGKNVDKSILE
+192 EGKIVDKSILE

-245 NTLFDLLN
+245 NTLFELLN
-253 AISTGDYVS
+253 AISTGNYVS
-262 ILNISDKIYGEGKN
+262 ILNISDIIYGEGKN
-276 YKDIAN
+276 YKDIAD
-282 GMLAIVRDLSINLEV
+282 GMLAIVRDLSINFEV
-297 DSYFNKDYSLKLDT
+297 DSYFNRDYSSKLAT

-316 DKLIFIT
+316 DKLISIT

-351 NSLSSKD
+351 NSLSSKGNLS
-358 TVSTKKEVLN
+358 V
-368 SNQQKDSIS
+368 
-377 FPKKE
+377 KKE
-382 DINNFQTNELKEKEV
+382 DINNSQTVELKNKEV
-397 INKTSLEKRI
+397 INISNIKE
-407 EEPDTNNVTEEEIVK
+407 NK
-422 EKIVNNSDDTI
+422 EKLNINKDSDEDTI
-433 NSDLKSIRINNVLA
+433 NEKTVNTSNDKINGDLKSIRINNVLA
-447 EADKNILNNIVK
+447 EADKKILNNIVK
-459 FYDKIGDYVS
+459 SYDKIGDYVS
-469 NKVYNTLSI
+469 NKIYNTLSI
-478 LLLDGHVVVASSKYL
+478 LLLDGHVVVASTKYL
-493 LFAFKTEEDVTLF
+493 LFAFESEEDVTLF

-514 LFIKEVFEEAY
+514 LFIKEVFEETY

-530 TTKEWQMIKEDFIK
+530 TKKEWQRIKEDFIK

>member
-62 VNCLNFNGDICGECD
+62 VNCLNFNGDICGECE
-77 VCKNLKIND
+77 VCKNLEIND

-184 RLLYIANQ
+184 RLLYIATQ
-192 EGKNVDKSILE
+192 EGKIVDKSILE

-245 NTLFDLLN
+245 NTLFELLN
-253 AISTGDYVS
+253 AISTGNYVS
-262 ILNISDKIYGEGKN
+262 ILNISDIIYGEGKN
-276 YKDIAN
+276 YKDIAD
-282 GMLAIVRDLSINLEV
+282 GMLAIVRDLSINFEV
-297 DSYFNKDYSLKLDT
+297 DNYFNKDYSSKLAT

-316 DKLIFIT
+316 DKLISIT

-351 NSLSSKD
+351 NSLSSKGNLS
-358 TVSTKKEVLN
+358 V
-368 SNQQKDSIS
+368 
-377 FPKKE
+377 KKE
-382 DINNFQTNELKEKEV
+382 DINNSQTVELKNKEV
-397 INKTSLEKRI
+397 NNISNIKENKEKLDINK
-407 EEPDTNNVTEEEIVK
+407 D
-422 EKIVNNSDDTI
+422 SDEDTI
-433 NSDLKSIRINNVLA
+433 NEETVNTSNDIINDDLKSIRINNVLA
-447 EADKNILNNIVK
+447 EADKSILNNIVK
-459 FYDKIGDYVS
+459 SYDKIGDYVS

-478 LLLDGHVVVASSKYL
+478 LLLDGHVVVASTKYL
-493 LFAFKTEEDVTLF
+493 LFAFESEEDVTLF

-514 LFIKEVFEEAY
+514 LFIKEVFEETY

-530 TTKEWQMIKEDFIK
+530 TKKEWQRIKEDFIK

>member
-62 VNCLNFNGDICGECD
+62 VNCLNFNGDICGECE
-77 VCKNLKIND
+77 VCKNLEIND

-184 RLLYIANQ
+184 RLLYIATQ
-192 EGKNVDKSILE
+192 EGKIVDKSILE

-245 NTLFDLLN
+245 NTLFELLN
-253 AISTGDYVS
+253 AISIGNYLS
-262 ILNISDKIYGEGKN
+262 ILNISDIIYGEGKN
-276 YKDIAN
+276 YKDIAD
-282 GMLAIVRDLSINLEV
+282 GMLAIVRDLSINFEV
-297 DSYFNKDYSLKLDT
+297 DNYFNKDYSSKLAT

-316 DKLIFIT
+316 DKLISIT

-351 NSLSSKD
+351 NSLSSKG
-358 TVSTKKEVLN
+358 N
-368 SNQQKDSIS
+368 SSV
-377 FPKKE
+377 KKE
-382 DINNFQTNELKEKEV
+382 DINNSQTVELKNKEV
-397 INKTSLEKRI
+397 INISNI
-407 EEPDTNNVTEEEIVK
+407 K
-422 EKIVNNSDDTI
+422 ENKKKININKDSDEDTI
-433 NSDLKSIRINNVLA
+433 NEKTVNTSNDIINGDLKSIRINNVLA

-459 FYDKIGDYVS
+459 SYDKIGDYVS

-478 LLLDGHVVVASSKYL
+478 LLLDGHVVVASTKYL
-493 LFAFKTEEDVTLF
+493 LFAFESEEDVTLF

-514 LFIKEVFEEAY
+514 LFIKEVFEETY

-530 TTKEWQMIKEDFIK
+530 TKKEWQRIKEDFIK

>member
-62 VNCLNFNGDICGECD
+62 VNCLNFNGDICGECE
-77 VCKNLKIND
+77 VCKNLEIND

-184 RLLYIANQ
+184 RLLYIATQ
-192 EGKNVDKSILE
+192 EGKIVDKSILE

-245 NTLFDLLN
+245 NTLFELLN
-253 AISTGDYVS
+253 AISIGNYLS
-262 ILNISDKIYGEGKN
+262 ILNISDIIYGEGKN
-276 YKDIAN
+276 YKDIAD
-282 GMLAIVRDLSINLEV
+282 GMLAIVRDLSINFEV
-297 DSYFNKDYSLKLDT
+297 DSYFNKDYSSKLAT

-316 DKLIFIT
+316 DKLISIT

-351 NSLSSKD
+351 NSLSSKGNLS
-358 TVSTKKEVLN
+358 V
-368 SNQQKDSIS
+368 
-377 FPKKE
+377 KKE
-382 DINNFQTNELKEKEV
+382 DINNSQTVELKNKEV
-397 INKTSLEKRI
+397 NNISNIKENKEKLNINK
-407 EEPDTNNVTEEEIVK
+407 D
-422 EKIVNNSDDTI
+422 SDEDTI
-433 NSDLKSIRINNVLA
+433 NEETVNTSNDIINGDLKSIRINNVLA
-447 EADKNILNNIVK
+447 EADKSILNNIVK
-459 FYDKIGDYVS
+459 SYDKIGDYVS

-478 LLLDGHVVVASSKYL
+478 LLLDGHVVVASTKYL
-493 LFAFKTEEDVTLF
+493 LFAFESEEDVTLF

-514 LFIKEVFEEAY
+514 LFIKEVFEETY

-530 TTKEWQMIKEDFIK
+530 TKKEWQRIKEDFIK

>member
-62 VNCLNFNGDICGECD
+62 VNCLNFNGDICGECE
-77 VCKNLKIND
+77 VCKNLEIND

-179 EKLVS
+179 ENLVS
-184 RLLYIANQ
+184 RLLYIATQ
-192 EGKNVDKSILE
+192 EGKIVDKSILE

-225 LPQES
+225 LSQES

-245 NTLFDLLN
+245 NTLFELLN
-253 AISTGDYVS
+253 AISTGNYVS
-262 ILNISDKIYGEGKN
+262 ILNISDIIYGEGKN
-276 YKDIAN
+276 YKDIAD
-282 GMLAIVRDLSINLEV
+282 GMLAIVRDLSINFEV
-297 DSYFNKDYSLKLDT
+297 DSYFNKDYSSKLAT

-316 DKLIFIT
+316 DKLISIT

-351 NSLSSKD
+351 NSLSSKGNLS
-358 TVSTKKEVLN
+358 VKKEYINN
-368 SNQQKDSIS
+368 SQTVELKNKEVNNISNIKENKEKLDINKDSD
-377 FPKKE
+377 E
-382 DINNFQTNELKEKEV
+382 ETINEETVN
-397 INKTSLEKRI
+397 TS
-407 EEPDTNNVTEEEIVK
+407 N
-422 EKIVNNSDDTI
+422 DTI
-433 NSDLKSIRINNVLA
+433 NGDLKNIRINNVLA
-447 EADKNILNNIVK
+447 EADKKILNNIVK
-459 FYDKIGDYVS
+459 LYDKIGDYVS
-469 NKVYNTLSI
+469 NKFYNTLSI
-478 LLLDGHVVVASSKYL
+478 LLLDGHVVVASTKYL
-493 LFAFKTEEDVTLF
+493 LFAFESEEDVTLF

-514 LFIKEVFEEAY
+514 LFIKEVFEETY

-530 TTKEWQMIKEDFIK
+530 TKKEWQRIKEDFIK

>member
-62 VNCLNFNGDICGECD
+62 VNCLNFNGDICGECE
-77 VCKNLKIND
+77 VCKNLEIND

-179 EKLVS
+179 ENLVS
-184 RLLYIANQ
+184 RLLYIATQ
-192 EGKNVDKSILE
+192 EGKIVDKSILE

-245 NTLFDLLN
+245 NTLFELLN
-253 AISTGDYVS
+253 AISTGNYVS
-262 ILNISDKIYGEGKN
+262 ILNISDIIYGEGKN
-276 YKDIAN
+276 YKDIAD
-282 GMLAIVRDLSINLEV
+282 GMLAIVRDLSINFEV
-297 DSYFNKDYSLKLDT
+297 DSYFNKDYSSKLAT

-316 DKLIFIT
+316 DKLISIT

-351 NSLSSKD
+351 NSLSSKGNLS
-358 TVSTKKEVLN
+358 V
-368 SNQQKDSIS
+368 
-377 FPKKE
+377 KKE
-382 DINNFQTNELKEKEV
+382 DINNSQTVELKNKEV
-397 INKTSLEKRI
+397 NNISNIKENKEKLDINKDSDEKTINEETVNTS
-407 EEPDTNNVTEEEIVK
+407 N
-422 EKIVNNSDDTI
+422 DTI
-433 NSDLKSIRINNVLA
+433 NGDLKSIRINNVLA
-447 EADKNILNNIVK
+447 EADKSILNNIVK
-459 FYDKIGDYVS
+459 SYDKIGDYVS

-478 LLLDGHVVVASSKYL
+478 LLLDGHVVVASTKYL
-493 LFAFKTEEDVTLF
+493 LFAFESEEDVTLF

-514 LFIKEVFEEAY
+514 LFIKEVFEETY

-530 TTKEWQMIKEDFIK
+530 TKKEWQRIKEDFIK

>member
-62 VNCLNFNGDICGECD
+62 VNCLNFNGDICGECE
-77 VCKNLKIND
+77 VCKNLEIND

-184 RLLYIANQ
+184 RLLYIATQ

-225 LPQES
+225 LPQEC

-245 NTLFDLLN
+245 NTLFELLS
-253 AISTGDYVS
+253 AISTGNYLS
-262 ILNISDKIYGEGKN
+262 ILNISDIIYGEGKN
-276 YKDIAN
+276 YKDIAD
-282 GMLAIVRDLSINLEV
+282 GMLAIVRDLSINFEV
-297 DSYFNKDYSLKLDT
+297 DNYFNKDYSSKLAT

-316 DKLIFIT
+316 DKLISIT

-351 NSLSSKD
+351 NSLSSKGNLS
-358 TVSTKKEVLN
+358 V
-368 SNQQKDSIS
+368 
-377 FPKKE
+377 KKE
-382 DINNFQTNELKEKEV
+382 DINNSQTVELKNKGV
-397 INKTSLEKRI
+397 INISNIKE
-407 EEPDTNNVTEEEIVK
+407 NK
-422 EKIVNNSDDTI
+422 EKLNINKDSDEDTI
-433 NSDLKSIRINNVLA
+433 NEKTINTSNDTINGDLKSIRINNVLA
-447 EADKNILNNIVK
+447 EADKKILNNIVK
-459 FYDKIGDYVS
+459 LYDRIGDYVS
-469 NKVYNTLSI
+469 NKIYNTLSI
-478 LLLDGHVVVASSKYL
+478 LLLDGHVVVASTKYL
-493 LFAFKTEEDVTLF
+493 LFAFESEEDVTLF

-514 LFIKEVFEEAY
+514 LFIKEVFEETY

-530 TTKEWQMIKEDFIK
+530 TKKEWQRIKEDFIK

>member
-62 VNCLNFNGDICGECD
+62 VNCLNFNGDICGECE
-77 VCKNLKIND
+77 VCKNLEIND

-184 RLLYIANQ
+184 RLLYIATQ
-192 EGKNVDKSILE
+192 EGKIIDKSILE

-225 LPQES
+225 LPQEC

-245 NTLFDLLN
+245 NTLFELLS
-253 AISTGDYVS
+253 AISTGNYLS
-262 ILNISDKIYGEGKN
+262 ILNISDIIYGEGKN
-276 YKDIAN
+276 YKDIAD
-282 GMLAIVRDLSINLEV
+282 GMLAIVRDLSINFEV
-297 DSYFNKDYSLKLDT
+297 DNYFNKDYSSKLAT

-316 DKLIFIT
+316 DKLISIT

-351 NSLSSKD
+351 NSLSSKGNLS
-358 TVSTKKEVLN
+358 V
-368 SNQQKDSIS
+368 
-377 FPKKE
+377 KKE
-382 DINNFQTNELKEKEV
+382 DINNSQTVELKNKEV
-397 INKTSLEKRI
+397 INISNIKE
-407 EEPDTNNVTEEEIVK
+407 NK
-422 EKIVNNSDDTI
+422 EKLNINKDSDEDTI
-433 NSDLKSIRINNVLA
+433 NEKTINTSNDTINGDLKSIRINNVLA
-447 EADKNILNNIVK
+447 EADKKILNNIVK
-459 FYDKIGDYVS
+459 LYDRIGDYVS
-469 NKVYNTLSI
+469 NKIYNTLSI
-478 LLLDGHVVVASSKYL
+478 LLLDGHVVVASTKYL
-493 LFAFKTEEDVTLF
+493 LFAFESEEDVTLF

-514 LFIKEVFEEAY
+514 LFIKEVFEETY

-530 TTKEWQMIKEDFIK
+530 TKKEWQRIKEDFIK